1 METDNKRILNQFF
14 EQLSTGE
21 QEIIKDYLN
30 EKSLESLT
38 KEILNL
44 KNLLF
49 ILQMESKISIF
60 KI

>member
-14 EQLSTGE
+14 EKLSTGE

-38 KEILNL
+38 KSFDKLIEGQANEA
-44 KNLLF
+44 
-49 ILQMESKISIF
+49 QAD
-60 KI
+60 